1 VLVFSKRVVV
11 SRWVCAGWLV
21 MCVFY
26 GSLVAEDVTSGSAPE
41 PVQQNLESKQGAKEK
56 GANLLVVGKHLVEWK
71 PYSVNII
78 SLCTAI
84 FTIGGVIC
92 KMISNRKD
100 SKTRAIF
107 SQTEKSTECVQ
118 DMAVQTEKSVECV
131 QDMAVQ
137 TELISGEG
145 LLFDEVSSCHE
156 RPICNRC
163 YRETDLYHDSK
174 LEETYNRELEELQE
188 RAKFLVE
195 RKNQLF
201 RRRQG
206 VGNDKQV
213 GGSRDSQ

>member
-56 GANLLVVGKHLVEWK
+56 GANLLVVGKHLMEWK

-84 FTIGGVIC
+84 FAIGGGIC

-100 SKTRAIF
+100 SKTRSIF

-118 DMAVQTEKSVECV
+118 DMAVQTELSF
-131 QDMAVQ
+131 
-137 TELISGEG
+137 GEG
-145 LLFDEVSSCHE
+145 MLFDKCHE
-156 RPICNRC
+156 RSVCNKC
-163 YRETDLYHDSK
+163 HDEIGVYYS
-174 LEETYNRELEELQE
+174 RELQEMYDKKVEELQAHLREEAMQGHLRILKECKNKLSE
-188 RAKFLVE
+188 RRGGLA
-195 RKNQLF
+195 
-201 RRRQG
+201 
-206 VGNDKQV
+206 NDKQV
-213 GGSRDSQ
+213 GNSSND